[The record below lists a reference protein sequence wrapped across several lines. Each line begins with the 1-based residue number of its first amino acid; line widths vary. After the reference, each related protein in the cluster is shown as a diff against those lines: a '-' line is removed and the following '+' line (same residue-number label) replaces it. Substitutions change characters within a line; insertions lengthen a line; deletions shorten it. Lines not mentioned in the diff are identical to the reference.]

1 MPLLDFQ
8 TALGRLVRTPDDSDP
23 FRSLSLGDAERACL
37 DALPQS
43 AGFRFTVA
51 VQRSWCAR
59 RAVNA
64 GLLALSILRD
74 DTRRRLLDAWIN
86 SGGGTSSFFAVE
98 ADALLDYIAA
108 QLPDPSPELTL
119 CRFEQLTLRAN
130 HRAGSY
136 KAPDRALFDPQC
148 LIRRAHH
155 AGVLLFHGKP
165 DLILNSLLQRKPLP
179 DVSLEV
185 TALLV
190 APGLRP
196 LCRIASAHEQE
207 LWTALTIPTVAAA
220 LFGAGYRRD
229 VMQTLLHVGALEYA

>member
-8 TALGRLVRTPDDSDP
+8 TA
-23 FRSLSLGDAERACL
+23 FGDAERACV
-37 DALPQS
+37 DAPPQS

-98 ADALLDYIAA
+98 ADALLDYIAE

-130 HRAGSY
+130 HRASFF
-136 KAPDRALFDPQC
+136 KAPDRALFDPQR

-155 AGVLLFHGKP
+155 AGVLLFHGKS
-165 DLILNSLLQRKPLP
+165 DLLLNALLQRKPLP
-179 DVSLEV
+179 DFSLEV
-185 TALLV
+185 TALLI
-190 APGLRP
+190 APGLQP
-196 LCRIASAHEQE
+196 LCRIASAHEKE
-207 LWTALTIPTVAAA
+207 LWMALTMPTAAA
-220 LFGAGYRRD
+220 GLLGDGFRRD

>member
-8 TALGRLVRTPDDSDP
+8 TGFGRLVRTTDGGDVLH
-23 FRSLSLGDAERACL
+23 SLKLDEAERESL

-64 GLLALSILRD
+64 GLLALSVLRD
-74 DTRRRLLDAWIN
+74 DARRRLLDTWIN
-86 SGGGTSSFFAVE
+86 SGGGTSSFFAAE
-98 ADALLDYIAA
+98 ADALLEFIAE
-108 QLPDPSPELTL
+108 QLADPSPELTL

-130 HRAGSY
+130 EQASLF
-136 KAPDRALFDPQC
+136 APDRTPFDPQRV
-148 LIRRAHH
+148 IRRSRH
-155 AGVLLFHGKP
+155 AGMVIFHGEP
-165 DLILNSLLQRKPLP
+165 AAILSALLQRKPLP
-179 DVSLEV
+179 ALSLDA

-196 LCRIASAHEQE
+196 LCRAATPQE
-207 LWTALTIPTVAAA
+207 DAVWRRLAVPTALATLLENGCPQAVIE
-220 LFGAGYRRD
+220 
-229 VMQTLLHVGALEYA
+229 TLLHIGAVEYA